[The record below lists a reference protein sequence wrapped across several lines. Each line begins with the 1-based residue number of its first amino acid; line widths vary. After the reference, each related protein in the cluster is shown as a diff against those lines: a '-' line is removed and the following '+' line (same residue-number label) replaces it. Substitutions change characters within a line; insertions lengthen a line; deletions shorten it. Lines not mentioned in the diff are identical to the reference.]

1 MAKQEVKSG
10 LVENGV
16 VEKAPVVKDAPVVK
30 EENVAEAPVVGHSTR
45 AFRS

>member
-1 MAKQEVKSG
+1 MAKEVKSG
-10 LVENGV
+10 LVEEKA

-30 EENVAEAPVVGHSTR
+30 EEKVAEAPIVGHSTR